1 MTIMDDHE
9 LMEAG
14 ASGQTTL
21 HVHSPVGVGY
31 STEQE
36 HALTPRESA
45 VSF

>member
-1 MTIMDDHE
+1 MRG

-31 STEQE
+31 STEKE
-36 HALTPRESA
+36 RALTQRKS
-45 VSF
+45 VDSFM